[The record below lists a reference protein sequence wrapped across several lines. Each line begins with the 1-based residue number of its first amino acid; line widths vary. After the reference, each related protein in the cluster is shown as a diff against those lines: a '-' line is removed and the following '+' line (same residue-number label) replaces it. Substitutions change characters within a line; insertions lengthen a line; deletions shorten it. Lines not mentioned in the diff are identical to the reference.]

1 MLDLVELLKPSDS
14 LEPESQSLS
23 SVLFYQTEVCRSL
36 VEEAFTFEG
45 LAVPK
50 LLENQDE
57 VIKKHARSSALE
69 IVIVELNESK
79 NVTDDMRRI
88 SHLLPNSAS
97 VIVIGSEDA
106 ISTIRNLKEMGFYY
120 LFWPVSKQELIDF
133 VKNVSDNRS
142 RNAGLGKARDAKK
155 VAFWGS
161 SGGVGT
167 SLLVAEIAC
176 ELSSKKNSSCVIVDH
191 DFVGGN
197 LDILLGLKK
206 FEKKD
211 IPPGALTA
219 SLDTSYALNMTQK
232 ITSMLSILSVKSKEL
247 DETQMK
253 EYVRTL
259 SDELSEQTNFLI
271 EDLSRSVNSKVDL
284 AYSANECDA
293 IVLVLKP
300 TVSSLRDASR
310 ICSLL
315 KELETKARVI
325 VVINHTAP
333 EKHATVTEE
342 EVEKYLRRPIDVI
355 CPYDGQMSKALLEGK
370 HLHDLKLPISKSIK
384 QITAALLGEKQEGS
398 KVGLL
403 SKLISRGRK

>member
-142 RNAGLGKARDAKK
+142 RNSGLGKARDAKK

>member
-1 MLDLVELLKPSDS
+1 
-14 LEPESQSLS
+14 
-23 SVLFYQTEVCRSL
+23 
-36 VEEAFTFEG
+36 
-45 LAVPK
+45 
-50 LLENQDE
+50 
-57 VIKKHARSSALE
+57 LE

-142 RNAGLGKARDAKK
+142 RNSGLGKARDAKK

>member
-1 MLDLVELLKPSDS
+1 MLDLVELLKPSES
-14 LEPESQSLS
+14 PEPEAHGLS
-23 SVLFYQTEVCRSL
+23 SVLFYQTEVCRQL

-50 LLENQDE
+50 LLENEDE
-57 VIKKHARSSALE
+57 IIKKHARSSALE

-79 NVTDDMRRI
+79 NVTEDMRRI

-97 VIVIGSEDA
+97 VIVVGSEDA

-133 VKNVSDNRS
+133 VKNVSDNRQ
-142 RNAGLGKARDAKK
+142 RNSGLGKARDAKK
-155 VAFWGS
+155 VAFWGA
-161 SGGVGT
+161 SGGVGN
-167 SLLVAEIAC
+167 SLLVSEIAC
-176 ELSSKKNSSCVIVDH
+176 ELSSKKNSSCVVVDH

-211 IPPGALTA
+211 IPPGALT
-219 SLDTSYALNMTQK
+219 SNLDTSYALNMTQK
-232 ITSMLSILSVKSKEL
+232 ITPMLSILSVQSKDLNEI
-247 DETQMK
+247 QMK

-271 EDLSRSVNSKVDL
+271 EDLSRSVNSKYDL
-284 AYSANECDA
+284 EYSAKECDA
-293 IVLVLKP
+293 IVISLKP
-300 TVSSLRDASR
+300 TVSCLRDASR
-310 ICSLL
+310 ICSQL

-325 VVINHTAP
+325 IVINHTAP
-333 EKHATVTEE
+333 EKHATVTQEE
-342 EVEKYLRRPIDVI
+342 IEKYLRRPIDVI

-370 HLHDLKLPISKSIK
+370 HLHELKLPISKSIK
-384 QITAALLGEKQEGS
+384 QITAALLGEKHEVG
-398 KVGLL
+398 KAGLL
-403 SKLISRGRK
+403 SKLIKRGRK